1 MKIFS
6 DPDIL
11 EIVNIMVIESYSNHV
26 KIKN

>member
-11 EIVNIMVIESYSNHV
+11 ETVNIMVIESYSNHV